1 MNTLRRFF
9 AGAGIQTAALGF
21 GGTTP
26 PTTAATEEYNGTS
39 WATVNSLNAAV
50 NQNAGAG
57 TQTAGLSFGGEPGSG
72 VTAATEEWN
81 GAGSPETKT
90 ITVS

>member
-1 MNTLRRFF
+1 LQEQEL
-9 AGAGIQTAALGF
+9 QTAALGF